1 MNKKKLI
8 GMAVALVVLVSLAVV
23 QNQGGKNRR
32 TVADAGITTL
42 FRGLELN
49 RIDGVDISSDGNCAE
64 LAKKDGQW
72 VVASL
77 YSYPADF
84 KKLAD
89 ALQDAAAVEVGA
101 PVRASN
107 VDEAEYGLDDAKS
120 IVLKSGGQPVLSL
133 EVGARR
139 EASSG
144 WANQHFIRKDGA
156 ADIYLVDYDF
166 RPFAEEPEDWMDTE
180 LIHVSSSDI
189 VSVNVGDVE
198 LQAVSNNWI
207 LADLEEDTEELQS
220 TEANKLRSALQ
231 YLNCTTVA
239 DPALSD
245 PELGFT
251 NAVIY
256 TASTTNKTYTVS
268 VGGEAEEGRYVRLSG
283 DVPAALQDW
292 TYVVRNYDAD
302 DFLITRDQ
310 LVKEKEPAET
320 EDEEESE

>member
-8 GMAVALVVLVSLAVV
+8 GMAVALVVLVGLAVV

-32 TVADAGITTL
+32 TVAAEGETTL

-49 RIDGVDISSDGNCAE
+49 RIDGVEISSDGNRAK

-72 VVASL
+72 VVVSL

-107 VDEAEYGLDDAKS
+107 VDDAEYGLDDAKS

-166 RPFAEEPEDWMDTE
+166 RPFAEEPE
-180 LIHVSSSDI
+180 
-189 VSVNVGDVE
+189 
-198 LQAVSNNWI
+198 
-207 LADLEEDTEELQS
+207 
-220 TEANKLRSALQ
+220 
-231 YLNCTTVA
+231 
-239 DPALSD
+239 
-245 PELGFT
+245 
-251 NAVIY
+251 
-256 TASTTNKTYTVS
+256 
-268 VGGEAEEGRYVRLSG
+268 
-283 DVPAALQDW
+283 
-292 TYVVRNYDAD
+292 
-302 DFLITRDQ
+302 
-310 LVKEKEPAET
+310 
-320 EDEEESE
+320 